1 MHRYS
6 WKNSLTIIFEI
17 MKKENSTN
25 TSSLDTFIRC
35 QFKKPSLFRSSR
47 PEVFCEKGVLRNIA
61 TFTGRHLCQS
71 LLFDKKETLG
81 QVFPV
86 NFVKFLR
93 TPFLIEHLWWLFLF
107 IDGTIPLYNFEFR
120 KKYVRLLRKDFFSRS
135 FFSKFFH
142 KMVSEVKNET

>member
-47 PEVFCEKGVLRNIA
+47 PEVLCEKGVLRNIA
-61 TFTGRHLCQS
+61 KFTGRHLCQS

-107 IDGTIPLYNFEFR
+107 IDGTIPLHNFEFR
-120 KKYVRLLRKDFFSRS
+120 KKICSIVKKRLFL
-135 FFSKFFH
+135 SKFFQQ
-142 KMVSEVKNET
+142 VFS

>member
-6 WKNSLTIIFEI
+6 RKNSLTIIFEI
-17 MKKENSTN
+17 MKKENNTN

-61 TFTGRHLCQS
+61 KFTGRHLCQS
-71 LLFDKKETLG
+71 PLFDKKETLV

-93 TPFLIEHLWWLFLF
+93 TPFLIENLWWLFLF
-107 IDGTIPLYNFEFR
+107 IDGTIPLHNFKFQ
-120 KKYVRLLRKDFFSRS
+120 KKICLIVKKRLFL
-135 FFSKFFH
+135 SKF
-142 KMVSEVKNET
+142 SELFQQVFS